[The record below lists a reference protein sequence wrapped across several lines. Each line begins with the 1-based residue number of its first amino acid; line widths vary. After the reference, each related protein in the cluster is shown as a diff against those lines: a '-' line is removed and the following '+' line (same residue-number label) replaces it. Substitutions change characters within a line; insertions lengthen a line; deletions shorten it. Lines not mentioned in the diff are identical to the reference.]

1 MRSTRV
7 HELAKEL
14 GVGNKEVISAAKDA
28 GVLLKT
34 SSNSL
39 DADTAEKIRKRLSSK
54 TPKPDT
60 KPANEVK
67 VFESGGEET
76 TERRSSAGVTRRRKK
91 KEKPSAQKPEEKP
104 TPDSGTEP
112 KPELPAHDAKTELAA
127 GKKPAKSKSAETD
140 PEKEKVA
147 EQIKEALV
155 RKLTSK
161 KKEYVVDEKK
171 FRRKQ
176 EIRRKKPPQNRQSSP
191 LSPQPSPGSPPAGK
205 KNVKIGETIT
215 LEDLARRMEV
225 RLRDVRAK
233 AKSIGLDAS
242 KSLLD
247 YETAILIAAEYGMD
261 VEVDRFDESV
271 YLDEKE
277 AGFGNEAPRPPVV
290 SVMGHVDHGKTTL
303 LDALRKSNVA
313 SGEAGGITQHIG
325 AYRVA
330 SGDRRIVFIDTPGH
344 EAFTSMRARGAKIN
358 DMAILVVAAD
368 DGVKEQTVEAIN
380 HAEAAGVPVIVAVNK
395 IDKDGADPESV
406 KRQLSERGLVPEEW
420 GGNTLFT
427 EISAKTGRG
436 LKEFLDLILL
446 QADILELK
454 APQTGLAR
462 GIVLESRIDKG
473 RGAILDMIVTKGELK
488 VGDNMVAGIFSGRVR
503 GISDENGVK
512 LKNAGPSMPVEVMG
526 LSGAADAGENFYV
539 VRNEKT
545 ARAIVENRK
554 TEAGQSELRTLP
566 GVPLPDAAKMMQVA
580 EEETAKELF
589 LIIKADTQGS
599 VEAIKES
606 VEKIETEKCSVKIVH
621 SGVGGISGTDVE
633 LAHVTKALI
642 FGFNVRPDAKAA
654 SDSSSMGILIETH
667 SVVYEIVERIKQ
679 IMEGL
684 LDPVIEEE
692 TLGRARVVDT
702 FRMSGQTI
710 IAGCKVEDG
719 KVLRGG
725 SIRVVRDGTVIY
737 ESKVGS
743 LKRFKDD
750 VREVLSGYECGLTI
764 ENFNDIKV
772 GDVFEIYS
780 LKETAQHL

>member
-14 GVGNKEVISAAKDA
+14 RVSNKEVLSAARDA

-54 TPKPDT
+54 TPEPDKKPV
-60 KPANEVK
+60 NEVK
-67 VFESGGEET
+67 VFESGGEKT
-76 TERRSSAGVTRRRKK
+76 TERRSSSGVTRRRQK
-91 KEKPSAQKPEEKP
+91 KEKIADEKP
-104 TPDSGTEP
+104 GEKPAPDSAAE
-112 KPELPAHDAKTELAA
+112 PELPANGAKTELAA
-127 GKKPAKSKSAETD
+127 GEKPAKSKPAETD

-191 LSPQPSPGSPPAGK
+191 APPRPSADSTPLVR

-233 AKSIGLDAS
+233 ARSIGLDAS

-380 HAEAAGVPVIVAVNK
+380 HAEAAGVPIIVAVNK

-427 EISAKTGRG
+427 EISAKTGQG

-473 RGAILDMIVTKGELK
+473 RGAILDIIVTKGELK
-488 VGDNMVAGIFSGRVR
+488 VGDNMVAGAFSGRVR

-526 LSGAADAGENFYV
+526 VSGAADAGENFYV

-545 ARAIVENRK
+545 ARAIVENRRM
-554 TEAGQSELRTLP
+554 EAGQSELRTLP
-566 GVPLPDAAKMMQVA
+566 GAPVPDAAKMMQA
-580 EEETAKELF
+580 TEKEEAKELF

-667 SVVYEIVERIKQ
+667 SVVYEVVERVRQ

-780 LKETAQHL
+780 LKETAQQL